1 MKKQE
6 ILTVLIF
13 ILVFVIIPGIAGMF
27 EIM

>member
-6 ILTVLIF
+6 ILSVLIF